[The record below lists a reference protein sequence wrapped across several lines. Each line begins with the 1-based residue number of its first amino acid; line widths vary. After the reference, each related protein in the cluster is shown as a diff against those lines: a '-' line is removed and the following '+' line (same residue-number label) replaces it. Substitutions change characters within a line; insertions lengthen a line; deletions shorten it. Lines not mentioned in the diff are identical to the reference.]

1 MSRDLWHIVWAGQ
14 PVTCCYEPSRSPT
27 NTFCRDPAPFLANQ
41 QHQPPLPWVKGVQK
55 LYKSFNFRIFNDKGQ
70 SRQKTLMQNWH
81 DHLVQFKNFMTF
93 CLTSTASCNKVHFCQ
108 LHSSP
113 LRHDR
118 LQHPLFKKVTLQ
130 STGVLGVAQ
139 DQCKS
144 TMLLAMQYHTIPCN
158 TSQYHNFHVMDTI
171 FPSIVESAVH
181 GLSLYPN
188 KFLLIQKL
196 SKHNTHF
203 FSLRQSVL
211 MQVRTT

>member
-113 LRHDR
+113 LRHHT
-118 LQHPLFKKVTLQ
+118 LEHPLFKKSLCRAPVSWVSLRINASQ
-130 STGVLGVAQ
+130 LCYSQ
-139 DQCKS
+139 
-144 TMLLAMQYHTIPCN
+144 CN
-158 TSQYHNFHVMDTI
+158 TILYHATLANTIISMWWTPFFLVLWNLLYMDYLCIPTN
-171 FPSIVESAVH
+171 SSW
-181 GLSLYPN
+181 
-188 KFLLIQKL
+188 
-196 SKHNTHF
+196 SKN
-203 FSLRQSVL
+203 
-211 MQVRTT
+211 

>member
-1 MSRDLWHIVWAGQ
+1 MYCS
-14 PVTCCYEPSRSPT
+14 
-27 NTFCRDPAPFLANQ
+27 
-41 QHQPPLPWVKGVQK
+41 
-55 LYKSFNFRIFNDKGQ
+55 
-70 SRQKTLMQNWH
+70 
-81 DHLVQFKNFMTF
+81 
-93 CLTSTASCNKVHFCQ
+93 
-108 LHSSP
+108 
-113 LRHDR
+113 
-118 LQHPLFKKVTLQ
+118 
-130 STGVLGVAQ
+130 VLGVAQ

-203 FSLRQSVL
+203 FLYARVYWCKSGPHNIIKNGATPCNMTRRHTLTPNTVIFCVCTIGIFVIFFSSPVNKAVKNLVRSNCCKWIDTGMLVSFNHATLQLRVEEIQISK
-211 MQVRTT
+211 RKI

>member
-55 LYKSFNFRIFNDKGQ
+55 LYKSFNLRIFNDKGQ

-93 CLTSTASCNKVHFCQ
+93 CLTFTASCNKVHFCQ

-113 LRHDR
+113 LRHHT
-118 LQHPLFKKVTLQ
+118 LEHPLFKKVTLQ
-130 STGVLGVAQ
+130 ST
-139 DQCKS
+139 
-144 TMLLAMQYHTIPCN
+144 
-158 TSQYHNFHVMDTI
+158 
-171 FPSIVESAVH
+171 
-181 GLSLYPN
+181 
-188 KFLLIQKL
+188 
-196 SKHNTHF
+196 
-203 FSLRQSVL
+203 SVL
-211 MQVRTT
+211 QCLGSRSGSMQVNYVTRNAIPYYTMQH